1 MNLFKCHAVMP
12 RVSDARDRV
21 LKTYIVIAHTWQAAR
36 ALVRAEAHGA
46 EFATVPVEIDDVWMA
61 VERLISEHEFAQLQV
76 ASEWNESRLIS
87 AGDRPKRCGEC
98 GSN

>member
-12 RVSDARDRV
+12 HVGNARDRV
-21 LKTYIVIAHTWQAAR
+21 LKTYVVIAHTWQAAR

-46 EFATVPVEIDDVWMA
+46 EFATVPTEIDDVWLA

-87 AGDRPKRCGEC
+87 TGDQPRPCS
-98 GSN
+98 GSGSD